1 MLTIE
6 RFATELR
13 AFAGTITGAERT
25 AARACVAD
33 ALACAAAG
41 VSAPAHTA
49 ATAALSDL
57 DQCGDTRPAT
67 VWFTG
72 ARAGV
77 LAAAYLNS
85 VAVSAHDLDD
95 GHRGAIGHPGG
106 AVIPAVLAELEVTG
120 STVDMM
126 DAVAFGYEAALRV
139 AEARDPA
146 RYERT
151 ATGRWAS
158 HAAAAAS
165 WLIHGDP
172 SSALAHALAHAGSL
186 APQLSPPDPRAV
198 DGIKE
203 GTPWAVVA
211 GLMAARLA
219 RARVPGPL
227 YLLERDSAYG
237 PGDLDRIAVRR
248 PGAVTRAYFKRYAC
262 CRWIHP
268 VLDCLL
274 DMYPGAPLPPSELAR
289 IDAVE
294 VVTFGRSL
302 RLTNRPDPRTL
313 EEAHYSFPFCV
324 ALALTAGAD
333 ALLPIRPEALRDP
346 ATVDLAKRVRLATDP
361 AHDAAFPAR
370 TPATVRVHTAGGTR
384 VRGAPTALGDP
395 GLPMPAE
402 ALRHKH
408 RLLTVRHGPAVTAAL
423 ARLLDP
429 GVPVD
434 FHELTQTISRP
445 QEER

>member
-1 MLTIE
+1 M
-6 RFATELR
+6 
-13 AFAGTITGAERT
+13 AE
-25 AARACVAD
+25 
-33 ALACAAAG
+33 
-41 VSAPAHTA
+41 P
-49 ATAALSDL
+49 
-57 DQCGDTRPAT
+57 
-67 VWFTG
+67 
-72 ARAGV
+72 
-77 LAAAYLNS
+77 
-85 VAVSAHDLDD
+85 
-95 GHRGAIGHPGG
+95 
-106 AVIPAVLAELEVTG
+106 
-120 STVDMM
+120 
-126 DAVAFGYEAALRV
+126 
-139 AEARDPA
+139 RDPA
-146 RYERT
+146 RFERT

-158 HAAAAAS
+158 HAAAAVS
-165 WLIHGDP
+165 WLVHGDP
-172 SSALAHALAHAGSL
+172 PDALAHALAHAGSL

-227 YLLERDSAYG
+227 YLLERDTAYR
-237 PGDLDRIAVRR
+237 PGDLDRITARH
-248 PGAVTRAYFKRYAC
+248 PGAVTQTYFKRYAC

-274 DMYPGAPLPPSELAR
+274 DMYPGLPLAPDELAR
-289 IDAVE
+289 IDAIE
-294 VVTFGRSL
+294 VVTFERSL

-333 ALLPIRPEALRDP
+333 ALLPIHPEALRRS
-346 ATVDLAKRVRLATDP
+346 ATVDLARRVHLATDP

-370 TPATVRVHTAGGTR
+370 TPATVRVHTAGRTR
-384 VRGAPTALGDP
+384 ERSAPTARGDP
-395 GLPMPAE
+395 GLPLGAE

-408 RLLTVRHGPAVTAAL
+408 RRLTARHGPAVAATL

-429 GVPVD
+429 DAPVD
-434 FHELTQTISRP
+434 VHDLTDTIFCP